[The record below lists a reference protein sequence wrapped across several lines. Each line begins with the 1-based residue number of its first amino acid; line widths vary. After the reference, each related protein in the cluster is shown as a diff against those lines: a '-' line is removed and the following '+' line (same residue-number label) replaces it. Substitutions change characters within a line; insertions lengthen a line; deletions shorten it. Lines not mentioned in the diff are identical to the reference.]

1 MPFDPI
7 NMTADELANF
17 VVVEK
22 VPGVLGPETR
32 EVMRVQGADP
42 KKESRYQKIMKS
54 KEFVPTTPTI
64 CRDPENPSQHAYFV
78 GVEPQRKRAAEPLK
92 QQDPSVRTRSAT
104 CTSWEV
110 AVGERCMQHAH
121 VPSTK
126 LAELAETVL
135 TSADTPEVVKEA
147 DRTRPVG
154 GRGWAGKFQP
164 KYRSFSKGTLTTL
177 RQLFIAS
184 KISAEDAAKE
194 VHLSDPENPLVVYHV
209 VEHRVKN
216 FFGKLSAAK
225 KAHIDLTSVT
235 DATELEGRMVN
246 SVAELKAECASHG
259 LKNTGK
265 KSDLCARLD
274 RHELGQT
281 TPTDLSA
288 AGKLGTHGSK
298 MVHELN
304 AEISARNAG
313 RSPGRLIVPTSSR
326 KGDLA
331 AALQEDD
338 EDDPEYIEE
347 DEARQSSLLTRDPL
361 EIEGDDPLS
370 DADE

>member
-1 MPFDPI
+1 MPFDPT
-7 NMTADELANF
+7 NMTVDELANF

-32 EVMRVQGADP
+32 EVMRVQGIDP
-42 KKESRYQKIMKS
+42 KKESRYQKTMRS
-54 KEFVPTTPTI
+54 KEFMPTTPTI
-64 CRDPENPSQHAYFV
+64 CRDPENPTQHAYFV

-92 QQDPSVRTRSAT
+92 QQDPAARTRSAN

-121 VPSTK
+121 VSSTK
-126 LAELAETVL
+126 IDELAEAVL

-147 DRTRPVG
+147 DRVKPVG
-154 GRGWAGKFQP
+154 GRGWAAKFQP

-209 VEHRVKN
+209 VDHRVKN
-216 FFGKLSAAK
+216 FFGKLAAAK
-225 KAHIDLTSVT
+225 KAHIDMASVT

-246 SVAELKAECASHG
+246 TVAELKAERASHG
-259 LKNTGK
+259 LKNNGK
-265 KSDLCARLD
+265 KADLCARLD
-274 RHELGQT
+274 RHDLGQT
-281 TPTDLSA
+281 TPTDLSL
-288 AGKLGTHGSK
+288 AGKLGAHGTK

-313 RSPGRLIVPTSSR
+313 RSSESLIVPVSSR
-326 KGDLA
+326 KIDLA

-338 EDDPEYIEE
+338 EDNPKYIQ
-347 DEARQSSLLTRDPL
+347 DDDAIQSSLLTRAAS
-361 EIEGDDPLS
+361 EIECDDPLS
-370 DADE
+370 DADD